1 MITYRA
7 IPRIANSDLSE
18 FKNVLLYGQVPQR
31 SASPSLVFGSSFHH
45 HLLIDRQSIPSGI
58 GAKPM
63 LRMLD
68 VMRNHP
74 QFCKLMAGALP
85 ETPQYWDDALT
96 GLPCK
101 SQLDLWQQ
109 GEALIADVKTT
120 SASSRAEFLENCLM
134 YEYDRQA
141 AYYIDGC
148 RTAGHPIDRFILFA
162 IQKQK
167 PHQVFV
173 VDLKADDPFVENG
186 RRKYCKLLGSWLR
199 QPYTPTSWQL
209 VPTH

>member
-1 MITYRA
+1 
-7 IPRIANSDLSE
+7 
-18 FKNVLLYGQVPQR
+18 
-31 SASPSLVFGSSFHH
+31 
-45 HLLIDRQSIPSGI
+45 
-58 GAKPM
+58 M

-68 VMRNHP
+68 VMRNHR
-74 QFCKLMAGALP
+74 QFCELMVAALP
-85 ETPQYWDDALT
+85 EIPQYWDDEQT

-101 SQLDLWQQ
+101 SQLDLLLP

-120 SASSRAEFLENCLM
+120 SASSRAEFLGNCLM

-148 RTAGHPIDRFILFA
+148 RAAGHPIDRFILFA

-173 VDLKADDPFVENG
+173 VDMKADDPFVENG
-186 RRKYCKLLGSWLR
+186 RRKYGKLLVSWLK